1 MNILQMEDM
10 VKGLPDQV
18 LMQEA
23 QMPSGQIPQF
33 LALSEVQRRQEMR
46 QKLQAPP
53 EATVADQILQGGIAS
68 AMPQQGPQQPP
79 APPQSM
85 PQGQQMGPPQAPMM
99 AYGGGRMPYAMA
111 GGGMVPSGIVKM
123 QNLGQVPGMTYPG
136 VMSGQ
141 GDPIRQLELMR
152 QMALVSGDIE
162 TARAAEAQLKSLISE
177 KTGPLDSF
185 SGIDAL
191 LNLRDTGSTGLG
203 FTDTATSL
211 LEPPPVEPAPA
222 AAGPTPPTGRRGRMP
237 TTVDIQSSVEP
248 MRRRGP
254 APVPAE
260 EPVPAEITAAPPAVA
275 TPPAAAPAA
284 APAGVA
290 PDATAMGTPAPTDI
304 ASMMAATTGAMGPA
318 YQSLLGMMPDVPRD
332 NTALMALMPTQEQ
345 FDALKTDFSPFIQQV
360 QQRGEERVKRYE
372 ESIKDIEERMKRER
386 LGAVLTTLGSS
397 LFAGEGAMGLEKAG
411 TIAQQIGKEMRQ
423 EIGTERRAMEAARD
437 TAADR
442 ALALQIQQV
451 TSDKDAQREF
461 LKSKNDFQKLVFQ
474 VELDRGKERR
484 ESERSAINL
493 AANLATNTLSR
504 LRTMEEQN
512 NLNLRSFI
520 NAMGDEGKIINELL
534 ETSVGL
540 TPEEKIK
547 QYNTMMESRIRG
559 YGALFSDIDVEAVIS
574 ALKQKPATTTGAT
587 TQQSSDGFGKL
598 TTR

>member
-10 VKGLPDQV
+10 VKGLPDQI

-79 APPQSM
+79 APPQGM
-85 PQGQQMGPPQAPMM
+85 PQGMPPQGQPPAMM
-99 AYGGGRMPYAMA
+99 Y
-111 GGGMVPSGIVKM
+111 GGGMVPSGIVRM
-123 QNLGQVPGMTYPG
+123 QNLGQVPNESPALRRVRIQNEIINARLAGA
-136 VMSGQ
+136 
-141 GDPIRQLELMR
+141 DPRVIKELEDQLRIL
-152 QMALVSGDIE
+152 
-162 TARAAEAQLKSLISE
+162 T
-177 KTGPLDSF
+177 
-185 SGIDAL
+185 
-191 LNLRDTGSTGLG
+191 
-203 FTDTATSL
+203 
-211 LEPPPVEPAPA
+211 PAGTLSAGA
-222 AAGPTPPTGRRGRMP
+222 AAQQGAMNQPMFEAMNIAPTMETPTVSMDQP
-237 TTVDIQSSVEP
+237 EFDLSL
-248 MRRRGP
+248 
-254 APVPAE
+254 
-260 EPVPAEITAAPPAVA
+260 
-275 TPPAAAPAA
+275 PPAAQTAPVPAA

-290 PDATAMGTPAPTDI
+290 SDATAMGTPAPTDI

-318 YQSLLGMMPDVPRD
+318 YQSLLGMMPNVPRD
-332 NTALMALMPTQEQ
+332 NTALMELMPTQEQ

-411 TIAQQIGKEMRQ
+411 AIAQQIGKEMRQ

-437 TAADR
+437 TAADK

-474 VELDRGKERR
+474 VEQDRGKEERQARR
-484 ESERSAINL
+484 DAINL
-493 AANLATNTLSR
+493 ASSLATNTLSR
-504 LRTMEEQN
+504 LRTLEEQN
-512 NLNLRSFI
+512 QLNLRSFI
-520 NAMGDEGKIINELL
+520 TAMGNEGKIINELL

-540 TPEEKIK
+540 TPEEKIN

-559 YGALFSDIDVEAVIS
+559 FGALFPNIDVEAVIS
-574 ALKQKPATTTGAT
+574 ALSQKPATTAGAT
-587 TQQSSDGFGKL
+587 QQGEREPLSKYLAGG
-598 TTR
+598 

>member
-1 MNILQMEDM
+1 MTGFDPTAGGTYDPGSQVMSSIGGPNI
-10 VKGLPDQV
+10 P
-18 LMQEA
+18 
-23 QMPSGQIPQF
+23 
-33 LALSEVQRRQEMR
+33 
-46 QKLQAPP
+46 
-53 EATVADQILQGGIAS
+53 GG
-68 AMPQQGPQQPP
+68 MF
-79 APPQSM
+79 
-85 PQGQQMGPPQAPMM
+85 
-99 AYGGGRMPYAMA
+99 R
-111 GGGMVPSGIVKM
+111 GGMVPSGIVKM

-162 TARAAEAQLKSLISE
+162 TARAAEAQLKSLIRE

-203 FTDTATSL
+203 FIDTATSL
-211 LEPPPVEPAPA
+211 LEPPPVEPAPPA
-222 AAGPTPPTGRRGRMP
+222 EGPTPPTGRRGRMP

-260 EPVPAEITAAPPAVA
+260 EPVPTEITAAPPAVA
-275 TPPAAAPAA
+275 TPSVAAPIAASAAAPAD
-284 APAGVA
+284 VA

-318 YQSLLGMMPDVPRD
+318 YQSFLGMMPNVPRD

-437 TAADR
+437 TAADK

-474 VELDRGKERR
+474 VEQDRGKEERQARR
-484 ESERSAINL
+484 DAINL
-493 AANLATNTLSR
+493 ASSLATNTLSL
-504 LRTMEEQN
+504 LRTLKEQN
-512 NLNLRSFI
+512 QLNLRSFI
-520 NAMGDEGKIINELL
+520 TAMGNEGKMINELL

-540 TPEEKIK
+540 TQEEKIK

-574 ALKQKPATTTGAT
+574 ALRQKPATTAGAA
-587 TQQSSDGFGKL
+587 QQGERDPLSKYLAGG
-598 TTR
+598 